1 MREWKRRVFGG
12 GGQIGVK
19 ESLNLPFKRKKFS
32 PKFEKKTREK
42 KQEGNGFDVK
52 LFIYPPLYL
61 LILLLFFLFVFGN
74 VIDATLP
81 PFFYY
86 KNAYKLI

>member
-32 PKFEKKTREK
+32 PKFEKKTRE
-42 KQEGNGFDVK
+42 
-52 LFIYPPLYL
+52 
-61 LILLLFFLFVFGN
+61 
-74 VIDATLP
+74 
-81 PFFYY
+81 
-86 KNAYKLI
+86 